1 MKVLLLNVP
10 DAHVGK
16 TTDDWDLE
24 ATDIG
29 VFPPMGILYL
39 AGVLRAGGR
48 HDIGLVDCI
57 LDRLTPDA
65 AARRAADFDP
75 DVVGLT
81 VYTPTLYD
89 ALILTR
95 RLREL
100 APRAKIVWGGPHTS
114 LFPDESMAQPEVDFL
129 VTGEAEES
137 FPAFLDALEEGRSF
151 EDIPGIYWREAGAVR
166 RSGDPGYV
174 KDIESIPFPAY
185 DLLPYKRYFSAIG
198 TGLPVG
204 TICSSRGCPF
214 HCTFCCKPYSTYRSR
229 SVDNILDEMAV
240 YYERG
245 IREFFFFDDLFNAS
259 AKRVAAISQGI
270 LDRGFRVVWAFRGR
284 VDAVTEDMLRLAKK
298 SGCRQALFGVEDA
311 TDEGLKRINKK
322 ITVEQVRRAIKLC
335 RKVGILTS
343 TNWIIGFPH
352 HKTQE
357 DILHL
362 IDTAVSIDSDFAQF
376 NIMIAYYGT
385 AIFQEGVDKG
395 LFPADIW
402 RAHAANPVPNFVEP
416 IWEEHLSRAEL
427 SKLLKLCYR
436 RFYFRPL
443 PILRKFLRVRR
454 ASELALFAKGA
465 LTLLGIKGYH
475 RKRHK
480 EGESQFA
487 EPAKPQEQ

>member
-1 MKVLLLNVP
+1 MKILLLNVP

-39 AGVLRAGGR
+39 AGALQAGGK
-48 HDIGLVDCI
+48 HEVALIDCI
-57 LDRLTPDA
+57 LDRLDPEEA
-65 AARRAADFDP
+65 AARAAAFEP

-95 RLREL
+95 RLRERL
-100 APRAKIVWGGPHTS
+100 PKARIVWGGPHVS
-114 LFPDESMAQPEVDFL
+114 LYPDESMAQPEVDYL
-129 VTGEAEES
+129 VLGEAEES
-137 FPAFLDALEEGRSF
+137 FPAFLDALEHGRPF
-151 EDIPGIYWREAGAVR
+151 GDIPGIVWREGATVR
-166 RSGDPGYV
+166 RSGEPGYV
-174 KDIESIPFPAY
+174 HDIDAIPFPAF
-185 DLLPYKRYFSAIG
+185 DLLPFKRYFSAIG
-198 TGLPVG
+198 TGMPVG

-229 SVDNILDEMAV
+229 SVDNILDEIAA
-240 YYERG
+240 YYAQG

-259 AKRVAAISQGI
+259 AKRVSAIAQGI
-270 LDRGFRVVWAFRGR
+270 LDRGFAIVWSFRGR
-284 VDAVTEDMLRLAKK
+284 VDAVNEDMLRLAKR

-311 TDEGLKRINKK
+311 TDEGLRRINKK
-322 ITVEQVRRAIKLC
+322 ITVEQVRRAVRLC
-335 RKVGILTS
+335 RKCGILTS

-352 HKTQE
+352 HKTRE
-357 DILHL
+357 DVLHL

-376 NIMIAYYGT
+376 NIMIAYDGT
-385 AIFQEGVDKG
+385 AIFQEGVAKG
-395 LFPADIW
+395 LFPADVW
-402 RAHAANPVPNFVEP
+402 RGHAAAPVPNFVEP

-427 SKLLKLCYR
+427 SQLLKQCYR

-443 PILRKFLRVRR
+443 SILRKLLRVRR
-454 ASELALFAKGA
+454 FGELALFAKGA

-475 RKRHK
+475 RKTHQ
-480 EGESQFA
+480 EGQSRFA
-487 EPAKPQEQ
+487 DPA

>member
-39 AGVLRAGGR
+39 AGVLQAGGR
-48 HDIGLVDCI
+48 HEVGLMDCI
-57 LDRLTPDA
+57 LERLDPEE
-65 AARRAADFDP
+65 AARRAVAYAP

-95 RLREL
+95 RIREL
-100 APRAKIVWGGPHTS
+100 LPKVVIVWGGPHTS
-114 LFPDESMAQPEVDFL
+114 LYPDESMAQPEVDYL
-129 VTGEAEES
+129 VMGEAEET
-137 FPAFLDALEEGRSF
+137 FPAFLDALEAKQPF
-151 EDIPGIYWREAGAVR
+151 DAIAGIVWREDGITR

-174 KDIESIPFPAY
+174 KDIDTIPFPAFT
-185 DLLPYKRYFSAIG
+185 LLPYKRYFSAIG

-229 SVDNILDEMAV
+229 SVENILDEIAAYYAV
-240 YYERG
+240 G

-259 AKRVAAISQGI
+259 AKRVAAIAQGI
-270 LDRGFRVVWAFRGR
+270 LDRGFDIVWSFRGR

-311 TDEGLKRINKK
+311 TDEGLRLINKK
-322 ITVEQVRRAIKLC
+322 ITVDEVRRAVRLC
-335 RKVGILTS
+335 RKVGMLTS

-352 HKTQE
+352 HKTRA
-357 DILHL
+357 DVTNL

-376 NIMIAYYGT
+376 NIMIAYDGT
-385 AIFQEGVDKG
+385 AIFRQGVDKG

-402 RAHAANPVPNFVEP
+402 RAHAAHPVPNFIEP
-416 IWEEHLSRAEL
+416 IWEEHLSRSEL
-427 SKLLKLCYR
+427 SQLLKQCYR

-454 ASELALFAKGA
+454 FGELALFAKGA

-480 EGESQFA
+480 EGESLA
-487 EPAKPQEQ
+487 AGERPEIR